1 MYHSKREPMKD
12 YKCFFYQYINTRSF
26 IFLLRNHQ
34 LKIFT
39 NVQITI
45 SWYQIRMTSLQ
56 EGDTQV
62 RVSHKRPS
70 HPTKTFDGSHLLNV
84 SAEQLILNA

>member
-12 YKCFFYQYINTRSF
+12 YNCLFYQYINTRSF
-26 IFLLRNHQ
+26 ISLLRNHQ

-62 RVSHKRPS
+62 HVTHKRPS